1 MKVLM
6 DDGNYLW
13 AKSNQMKVDW
23 KGVYPAVTTKFT
35 DDDQLDIPAIEKN
48 IEAQIDAGVHGIVLG
63 GTLGEA
69 SSLSNE
75 EKQTIVSTTLGVSK
89 GRVPVIINVA
99 ESRTSEAI
107 RFVKEAEQ
115 IGADGFMALPPM
127 RYMADDRETVQW
139 FKTIANATDLPIM
152 IYNNPVDYKIE
163 VTLDMFSELA
173 ECSNIQAVKESTRD
187 VSNVTR
193 MKNRFGNR
201 FSILTG
207 VDTLAFESL
216 ALGCDGW
223 VAGLVC
229 AFPAETVAIYELM
242 KQGRTKEA
250 LDIYRWFLPLLELD
264 INAKLVQNI
273 KLAEVATRIGTENV
287 RAPRLPLVGEE
298 RTRVLKIIDEGMKNR
313 PLLPEL
319 NLTEKIAY

>member
-1 MKVLM
+1 
-6 DDGNYLW
+6 
-13 AKSNQMKVDW
+13 MKVDW

-35 DDDQLDIPAIEKN
+35 DNDQLDIPAIEKN
-48 IEAQIDAGVHGIVLG
+48 IEAQISAGVHGIVLG

-75 EKQTIVSTTLGVSK
+75 EKQSIVSTTLGVSK

-99 ESRTSEAI
+99 ESRTSDAI
-107 RFVKEAEQ
+107 RFVKESEQ

-127 RYMADDRETVQW
+127 RYKADDRETVQW
-139 FKTIANATDLPIM
+139 FKTIAGATSLPIM

-173 ECSNIQAVKESTRD
+173 ECENIQAVKESTRD

-193 MKNRFGNR
+193 MKNRFGDR
-201 FSILTG
+201 FNILTG

-229 AFPAETVAIYELM
+229 AFPAETVTIYELM
-242 KQGRTKEA
+242 KQGRTDEA
-250 LDIYRWFLPLLELD
+250 LEIYRWFLPLLELD

-273 KLAEVATRIGTENV
+273 KLAEVATRLGTENV
-287 RAPRLPLVGEE
+287 RAPRLPLAGDE
-298 RTRVLKIIDEGMKNR
+298 RTRILKIIDEGMKNR
-313 PLLPEL
+313 PVLPEL
-319 NLTEKIAY
+319 K